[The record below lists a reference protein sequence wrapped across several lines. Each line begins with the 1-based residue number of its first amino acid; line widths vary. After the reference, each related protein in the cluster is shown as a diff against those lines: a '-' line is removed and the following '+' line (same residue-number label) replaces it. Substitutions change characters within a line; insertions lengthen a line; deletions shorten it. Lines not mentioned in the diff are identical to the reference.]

1 MTLPETLP
9 DEGRD
14 RAAPRIETAREERPS
29 MSFQIARL
37 NVIHLVGALVA
48 LLIATI
54 ALAQA
59 HDYTLDGLRIGHPW
73 ARASAGA
80 APTGAAYFALENR
93 GGEPDRLVSASTP
106 AAERAE
112 LHTHLHENGVMK
124 MRPVEGG
131 IELPAGGQVLLAPG
145 GLHVMLMGLKAPLKE
160 GERFPLT
167 LTFEKAGEL
176 QVEVAVEP
184 IGYQPPQDMGGMH
197 RDGTGHGS
205 GQGAGHEKQ

>member
-1 MTLPETLP
+1 
-9 DEGRD
+9 
-14 RAAPRIETAREERPS
+14 

-37 NVIHLVGALVA
+37 NVIHLVGAVVA
-48 LLIATI
+48 LLIAMI

-59 HDYTLDGLRIGHPW
+59 HDYTVGSLQVAHPW

-80 APTGAAYFALENR
+80 APTGAAYLAIENR
-93 GGEPDRLVSASTP
+93 GDAADRLLSASTP

-112 LHTHLHENGVMK
+112 LHTHIHEGGVMK
-124 MRPVEGG
+124 MREVEGG
-131 IELPAGGQVLLAPG
+131 IELPAGEQVFLAPG

-176 QVEVAVEP
+176 QVEVAVEA
-184 IGYQPPQDMGGMH
+184 IGYQPPKQMDGMH
-197 RDGTGHGS
+197 GAGHGTGHD
-205 GQGAGHEKQ
+205 AGHKKQ